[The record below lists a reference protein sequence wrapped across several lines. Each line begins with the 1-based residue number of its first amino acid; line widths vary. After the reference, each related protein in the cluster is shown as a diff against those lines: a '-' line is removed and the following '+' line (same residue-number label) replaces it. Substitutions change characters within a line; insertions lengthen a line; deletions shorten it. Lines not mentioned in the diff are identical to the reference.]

1 MKITKYSNGI
11 AKYNKAQK
19 EWKKLLRDLQTD
31 IQINC
36 QLKMSGVA
44 DKLEMKLPT
53 LQYQFRC
60 GTMTEKTLKKLLKI
74 IAEN

>member
-11 AKYNKAQK
+11 AKYNKANN
-19 EWKKLLRDLQTD
+19 EWRKLLKDLQTD
-31 IQINC
+31 IQKNC
-36 QLKMSGVA
+36 LLKMSGVA
-44 DKLEMKLPT
+44 ERLGMKLPT
-53 LQYQFRC
+53 LQYQFRV